1 MKKKEMSERENEVYG
16 VEQVWRRCEEAE
28 AEAAA
33 GRCRQRG
40 W

>member
-1 MKKKEMSERENEVYG
+1 MKKKEVSERENEVYG
-16 VEQVWRRCEEAE
+16 VEQVWRRCEEA
-28 AEAAA
+28 AAAA